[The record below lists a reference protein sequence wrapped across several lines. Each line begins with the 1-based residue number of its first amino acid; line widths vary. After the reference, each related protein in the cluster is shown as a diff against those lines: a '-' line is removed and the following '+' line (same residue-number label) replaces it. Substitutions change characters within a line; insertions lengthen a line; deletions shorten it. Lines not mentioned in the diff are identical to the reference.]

1 MATNRELRRRIK
13 SAGNISKIT
22 KAMEAVAASKMKKA
36 QDVATAGVSYEA
48 LMKKMVSNIIRF
60 SSIVNHPLISVTAD
74 RELLPSLI
82 IIISPDRGLCGSLP
96 TGTFRKAETEIR
108 QKSNQVK

>member
-48 LMKKMVSNIIRF
+48 LMKKMVS
-60 SSIVNHPLISVTAD
+60 
-74 RELLPSLI
+74 
-82 IIISPDRGLCGSLP
+82 
-96 TGTFRKAETEIR
+96 
-108 QKSNQVK
+108 